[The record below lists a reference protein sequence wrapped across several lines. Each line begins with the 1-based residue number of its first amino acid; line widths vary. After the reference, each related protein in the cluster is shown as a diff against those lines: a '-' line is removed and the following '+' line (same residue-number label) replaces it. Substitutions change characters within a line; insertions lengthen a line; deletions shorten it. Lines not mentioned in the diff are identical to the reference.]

1 MISINFKFR
10 REQINFETN
19 MGKRRNK
26 KKKKRQREGDLAA
39 GVLPDY
45 VEPSTRDRV
54 PNKVDSTGKLNVC
67 HGLIDRK
74 NRCVGRQASAEKSL
88 PNCSRFM
95 GYAIV
100 IPCQISPVF
109 TLRSIIIH
117 VCRSFQSRHV
127 VL

>member
-1 MISINFKFR
+1 MEN
-10 REQINFETN
+10 
-19 MGKRRNK
+19 RRNK
-26 KKKKRQREGDLAA
+26 KKEREEGGLAVGA
-39 GVLPDY
+39 LPDY

-74 NRCVGRQASAEKSL
+74 NRCVGRQAAEKSL

-109 TLRSIIIH
+109 TLRISLHMCVLPISTRRSISMYELRARISVTEISYSWCN
-117 VCRSFQSRHV
+117 V
-127 VL
+127 